1 MSNELGIIVACI
13 CGFAAGSVI
22 SCSFT
27 LKRIL
32 NILKQMNGGEP
43 TAREIKQIDAQN
55 IKFK

>member
-1 MSNELGIIVACI
+1 MNMELIACI
-13 CGFAAGSVI
+13 IAGFAAGSVI

-43 TAREIKQIDAQN
+43 TAKEIKQIDMQN